1 MAADGGRGLD
11 EALSPQQNAPSIEQ
25 AAQSIGSIKNHDTL
39 NQLNMRADPDAQ
51 TTVND
56 FLDFTEFLPADM
68 MRSLTLIGQL
78 DKNYIQASSRV
89 HELTTKWGQLPS
101 IPPAERAGPVEL
113 RAQVSENLVHG
124 VHSRIY
130 AHAEAV
136 RMAENLNRHFN
147 RAKFILAKME
157 TTYDNYPTA
166 EELERKSPVATAKS
180 PQLSRAPQT
189 TLRVDSQR
197 IRRPRVPR
205 ITVPGE
211 VLAPYDL
218 NYEIYSSDSESSSDE
233 EEDEQEVQPTSRI
246 TPGPQRIKV
255 VKTAPRPPKPSKVPK
270 SGTSVPPPNFPGAGI
285 STSAALAQHKPPPE
299 NVVIGSADAPW
310 GQLTPYELAR
320 LRKRMKKNAAWA
332 PSDTMVAR
340 ELSNLGR
347 GIEAFKAAKQKAEE
361 EGRPFEGRMPVPIL
375 DPETG
380 DERMPLGA
388 LTVEAL
394 ATDEKNL
401 SNRGMRLN
409 EAKKAKRKALA
420 DLAAEEAEES
430 AKKFRSLVESLISNG
445 SQPQPQPPLP
455 DQATKVASKAKPPK
469 KRKRDSVAEADA
481 DKPKASDGL
490 AQRPQV
496 KRTKTETPVP
506 PPQLNPGIS
515 QASLESVVQRAAA
528 PTAVL
533 HSTTPIP
540 LPSHGQDHSIT
551 AKSSTPVLSSTSPTP
566 SSNAGQFGT
575 TTATPSVKLPTSETP
590 IPPPIHS
597 PKKSTTPIFPPVR
610 ETRKTQAARTQEQQ
624 KETTQIVPVAAK
636 SPSHAPSPA
645 PLTPKLD
652 PEDPQQQTAS
662 SSSATAAA
670 PLASTA
676 NAAVSAPTTT
686 TTVTRRPPS
695 RGKAASQEPQPS
707 IAADR
712 PRRAS
717 TARNTPAPERPD
729 TSPGVSASGGGFG
742 AAGGAGAGAGATV
755 ARPSSRRAKRPAP
768 GIISRTVSGGNSA
781 VGKRK
786 AAPKKKSARGGKVNR
801 DSKGGT
807 VVEAAGTGG
816 GETFEVEVDDEGNV
830 IDPDEPKYCL
840 CNRVSFGTM
849 IQCDNADNCKQE
861 WFHLECLDM
870 IDLPARTTK
879 WYCPDCRILLNIGE
893 KGEVTARGVKA

>member
-1 MAADGGRGLD
+1 MAADGSRDLD
-11 EALSPQQNAPSIEQ
+11 EALSPQQNAPSMEQ
-25 AAQSIGSIKNHDTL
+25 AIQSIGSIKNHDTL

-78 DKNYIQASSRV
+78 DETYTQASTKV

-101 IPPAERAGPVEL
+101 IPPAERPGPVEL
-113 RAQVSENLVHG
+113 RAQVSDNLVHG

-147 RAKFILAKME
+147 RVRFILDKME
-157 TTYDNYPTA
+157 TAYDNYPTA
-166 EELERKSPVATAKS
+166 EELEQKSPVATAKS
-180 PQLSRAPQT
+180 PQLSRAPKI
-189 TLRVDSQR
+189 TLRVDGQR

-218 NYEIYSSDSESSSDE
+218 NYEIYSSDDESSSDE
-233 EEDEQEVQPTSRI
+233 EEDEQEVQPTNRI

-255 VKTAPRPPKPSKVPK
+255 VKSAPRPPKPSKVPK
-270 SGTSVPPPNFPGAGI
+270 SRTSVPPPSFPGTGI

-299 NVVIGSADAPW
+299 NVVIGSVDAPW

-361 EGRPFEGRMPVPIL
+361 EGKPFEGRMPMPIV

-388 LTVEAL
+388 LTMEAL

-455 DQATKVASKAKPPK
+455 DPTTKAASKAKPPK

-481 DKPKASDGL
+481 DKPKAPDGL

-506 PPQLNPGIS
+506 PPQLNPGVS

-551 AKSSTPVLSSTSPTP
+551 AKSSTPVPSSTSPTP

-575 TTATPSVKLPTSETP
+575 ATTVPPVKLPASETP

-624 KETTQIVPVAAK
+624 KETNPIVPITAK
-636 SPSHAPSPA
+636 SPSRAASPA
-645 PLTPKLD
+645 PLTPKPD
-652 PEDPQQQTAS
+652 PEDPQQAAS

-670 PLASTA
+670 ALATNATA
-676 NAAVSAPTTT
+676 SGPTTT
-686 TTVTRRPPS
+686 ATVTRRPPS

-729 TSPGVSASGGGFG
+729 TSSGVSASGGGFG
-742 AAGGAGAGAGATV
+742 AAGGAGAGATV
-755 ARPSSRRAKRPAP
+755 TRPSSRRAKRPAP

-786 AAPKKKSARGGKVNR
+786 AAPKKKSARAGKVGR

-807 VVEAAGTGG
+807 VVEAAGAGG
-816 GETFEVEVDDEGNV
+816 GEAFEVEVDDEGNV

-840 CNRVSFGTM
+840 CNRVSFGMM
-849 IQCDNADNCKQE
+849 IQCDNVDNCKQE
-861 WFHLECLDM
+861 WFHLECLGM
-870 IDLPARTTK
+870 VDLPARTTK